1 MSPGQLD
8 RLARSRRGLAAAR
21 HLADGGFAA
30 EAISR
35 AYFAAFYAAEACLRA
50 LGQGRSKHSA
60 VLSAFNE
67 LVVRPGEIA
76 PDVGRILRSLFELR
90 NDANYGSPDVPAERA
105 ASAIADAEQFVAA
118 AETWLATRSL
128 DPGIRG

>member
-1 MSPGQLD
+1 MSPDQD
-8 RLARSRRGLAAAR
+8 PLARSRRGLAAAH

-35 AYFAAFYAAEACLRA
+35 AYFTAFYAAEACLRA

-67 LVVRPGEIA
+67 LVIRPGQIA

-90 NDANYGSPDVPAERA
+90 NDVDYGAPDASAERA
-105 ASAIADAEQFVAA
+105 ASAIAEAERFVAA
-118 AETWLATRSL
+118 VETWLARR
-128 DPGIRG
+128 DR

>member
-1 MSPGQLD
+1 MSDPSPD
-8 RLARSRRGLAAAR
+8 PLARSRRGLAAAH
-21 HLADGGFAA
+21 HLAEGGFAA

-50 LGQGRSKHSA
+50 LGQSRSKHSA

-67 LVVRPGEIA
+67 LVVRSGEIK

-90 NDANYGSPDVPAERA
+90 NDADYGSPDAPAGRA
-105 ASAIADAEQFVAA
+105 TSAIADADRFVAA
-118 AETWLATRSL
+118 VEAWLQARRA
-128 DPGIRG
+128 P